1 MQCNQLHLCRNSLCG
16 FALFCSIFH
25 FYVFELHL
33 LVPLIPINYL
43 YVPKPFE
50 IFGELFADFFA
61 VGASVEFSGN
71 ESMKEET
78 LTAPTKSRHPL
89 ALHGTCCPPHTPF
102 RNSVTLE
109 DTVHGSSNDVNVV
122 VQWYFIDDL
131 SEFIVRWGLSE
142 PEKVAR
148 GLWLWPGLWSFL
160 GVPRISLL
168 LHVDLYCVCWQ
179 FGKHDQDTGS
189 EVCHWESSLRRSWV
203 NGGVNAYDE
212 ACCLGFESR
221 CIKPRL
227 D

>member
-1 MQCNQLHLCRNSLCG
+1 MLSAQALSFQVMSPWKKRLWPLQQKVGTLWLCMARV
-16 FALFCSIFH
+16 A
-25 FYVFELHL
+25 
-33 LVPLIPINYL
+33 
-43 YVPKPFE
+43 
-50 IFGELFADFFA
+50 
-61 VGASVEFSGN
+61 
-71 ESMKEET
+71 
-78 LTAPTKSRHPL
+78 
-89 ALHGTCCPPHTPF
+89 PHTLHSGIQWHWKTQYMAVP
-102 RNSVTLE
+102 TMLMWLC
-109 DTVHGSSNDVNVV
+109 NDI
-122 VQWYFIDDL
+122 FIDDL

>member
-122 VQWYFIDDL
+122 VQWYFY
-131 SEFIVRWGLSE
+131 W
-142 PEKVAR
+142 
-148 GLWLWPGLWSFL
+148 WPI
-160 GVPRISLL
+160 RI
-168 LHVDLYCVCWQ
+168 HC
-179 FGKHDQDTGS
+179 
-189 EVCHWESSLRRSWV
+189 
-203 NGGVNAYDE
+203 A
-212 ACCLGFESR
+212 LGFERAGEGCQRTVTMTRALILSR
-221 CIKPRL
+221 CSTHFSFAACWPL
-227 D
+227 LCLLAVW